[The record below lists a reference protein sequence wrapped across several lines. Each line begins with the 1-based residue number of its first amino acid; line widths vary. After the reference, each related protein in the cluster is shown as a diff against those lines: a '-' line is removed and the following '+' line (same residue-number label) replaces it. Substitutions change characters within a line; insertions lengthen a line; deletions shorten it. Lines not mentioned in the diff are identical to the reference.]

1 MSTRALVALAAVPL
15 LAAGI
20 ALTAVAQVRAPMPQ
34 EPVAATDRIAVE
46 STFAKADANGDGRIT
61 REEATA
67 LPAIAAR
74 FDQLDRNKDGVLS
87 LEEFGA
93 GYAATD

>member
-1 MSTRALVALAAVPL
+1 MLSQAAQLADAHGASRAVTTACAVC
-15 LAAGI
+15 
-20 ALTAVAQVRAPMPQ
+20 RC
-34 EPVAATDRIAVE
+34 AATDRIAVE